1 MPEVSSV
8 VADIFREA
16 VRLNAE
22 DARRE
27 GNLIAL
33 DTACEL
39 LVCGDIHGNR
49 RGLAK
54 VIAHAD
60 LKANPRRHLVLQE
73 LTHGPPDPGT
83 GHDRSVEL
91 LLRAARLKAA
101 LPNRLLFIMGNH
113 DVAQL
118 SGAEITK
125 DGRGVCKA
133 FADGVLFAFPND
145 GPEVFDA
152 VRQFMRSCPLAVRCG
167 GTMISHSLPSPSRM
181 DEHSTEILTRPLT
194 DEDLLRGGAAYNWTW
209 GRKQTDEQLDEL
221 ADRLGVEFFL
231 LGHQHTDAG
240 FTVLGP
246 RAAVVV
252 SDHNHGCVAQFGGE
266 TKLSGD
272 TFERYVRPL
281 AALGATV

>member
-1 MPEVSSV
+1 MPEVSSA
-8 VADIFREA
+8 VADIFRGA
-16 VRLNAE
+16 ARLNAE
-22 DARRE
+22 DPRRE
-27 GNLIAL
+27 GNLVAL

-39 LVCGDIHGNR
+39 VVCGDIHGNR

-60 LKANPRRHLVLQE
+60 LKANPLRRLVLQE
-73 LTHGPPDPGT
+73 ITHGPIDPGT

-91 LLRAARLKAA
+91 LLRTARLKIER
-101 LPNRLLFIMGNH
+101 PDQVLFLMGNH
-113 DVAQL
+113 DVTQL
-118 SGAEITK
+118 SGGEITK
-125 DGRGVCKA
+125 DGRGVCRA
-133 FADGVLFAFPND
+133 FADGLLFAFGDD
-145 GPEVFDA
+145 GPEVLDA
-152 VRQFMRSCPLAVRCG
+152 VQQFMRSCPLAVRCG
-167 GTMISHSLPSPSRM
+167 GTMISHSLPSPSQM
-181 DEHSTEILTRPLT
+181 DEHSEDILTHPVT

-221 ADRLGVEFFL
+221 AGRLGVGFFL

-266 TKLSGD
+266 TNLSGD
-272 TFERYVRPL
+272 TFERYVKPL